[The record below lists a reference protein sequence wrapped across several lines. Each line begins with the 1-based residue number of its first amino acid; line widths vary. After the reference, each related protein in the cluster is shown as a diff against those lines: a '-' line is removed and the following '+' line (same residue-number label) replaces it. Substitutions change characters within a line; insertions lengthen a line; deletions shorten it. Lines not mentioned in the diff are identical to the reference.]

1 MKYFAIVWVLVA
13 LFTVVQP
20 GSTRASEND
29 QLVLIETLHQY
40 LKEGN
45 TEAIL
50 NLFTAPLLTQKEGLL
65 ENNPAYAQ
73 FLRETYA
80 NSTLDVNKIDRLN
93 DSECTVDVQF
103 NLVGDNQK
111 LQTRFVLNRQNGIW
125 KIADEM
131 ILDD

>member
-1 MKYFAIVWVLVA
+1 MKYVAIVWVLVA

>member
-1 MKYFAIVWVLVA
+1 MKYVAIVWVLVA
-13 LFTVVQP
+13 LFTVAQP
-20 GSTRASEND
+20 GSTRASENE

-40 LKEGN
+40 LKEGS

-80 NSTLDVNKIDRLN
+80 NSTLYVNKIDRLN

-103 NLVGDNQK
+103 NLVGENQK

-125 KIADEM
+125 KVADEM
-131 ILDD
+131 ILED

>member
-103 NLVGDNQK
+103 NLVGENQK

-131 ILDD
+131 ILED